1 MVGISYGGDISPNLQ
16 RNYSQRNN
24 NNFLNEVNEIEW
36 SGITEM
42 DDAQQA
48 YSAFHKL
55 LAEKY
60 VLCFPFK
67 KIAKR

>member
-1 MVGISYGGDISPNLQ
+1 
-16 RNYSQRNN
+16 
-24 NNFLNEVNEIEW
+24 
-36 SGITEM
+36 M

-60 VLCFPFK
+60 VLCFPFN
-67 KIAKR
+67 KIAKRYYHNKQWLTAGLKESIKIKKQVVCQGI